1 MMTITSMP
9 RISCLLTLL
18 SILLVSTNVGA
29 AVDPGYHQGRSTV
42 AEPAGVSGK
51 QVPVLL
57 AEAEAESDTGKV
69 DPGQADILES
79 IKEAD
84 QKENPK
90 KKCMMVCEKWGED
103 CVINPSTGT
112 RKCRRTCKQLTQECF

>member
-9 RISCLLTLL
+9 RISCLLILL
-18 SILLVSTNVGA
+18 SILLVSANAGA
-29 AVDPGYHQGRSTV
+29 AVDPGYHQARSTG
-42 AEPAGVSGK
+42 AEPAGVTGN
-51 QVPVLL
+51 QALILL
-57 AEAEAESDTGKV
+57 AEADADTGKV

-90 KKCMMVCEKWGED
+90 KKCMMVCEQWGED

>member
-1 MMTITSMP
+1 MMNITSMS
-9 RISCLLTLL
+9 RISGLLTLL
-18 SILLVSTNVGA
+18 SILLVSANAGA
-29 AVDPGYHQGRSTV
+29 AVDTDYLQARSTV
-42 AEPAGVSGK
+42 AEPAGVTGN
-51 QVPVLL
+51 QAPVLL
-57 AEAEAESDTGKV
+57 AEAEADTGKV
-69 DPGQADILES
+69 DPGQAGILES

-90 KKCMMVCEKWGED
+90 KKCMMVCEQWGED